1 MKNAFI
7 VFVRTPEQGRVK
19 TRLQKG
25 LGSEKTLKTYKSF
38 ISETF
43 CIIDSLRGVH
53 KFLGCFPAS
62 DDPFLRRL
70 IKKHNL
76 QSFNQR
82 GKDLGEK
89 FINAFN
95 DRFSDGYK
103 KVVIIG
109 SDSPT
114 IPVAYIRQ
122 AFRELDKNDFVL
134 GPCTDGG
141 YYLVGARKIFE
152 KVFRGIP
159 WDSSDVLNRTLDK
172 LHSNKVRFSL
182 LPFWYDV
189 DDMDDLEF
197 YKRHIRFLNRS

>member
-7 VFVRTPEQGRVK
+7 VFVRTPEKGRVK

-25 LGSEKTLKTYKSF
+25 LGSAKTLSTYKSF

-53 KFLGCFPAS
+53 KFLGCFPTT

-76 QSFNQR
+76 KPFDQR

-95 DRFSDGYK
+95 DRFREGYT

-114 IPVAYIRQ
+114 IPVEYIRQ
-122 AFRELDKNDFVL
+122 AFRELDKKDFVL

-141 YYLVGARKIFE
+141 YYLVGARKISE
-152 KVFRGIP
+152 KVFMGIP